1 MAENLDEFKIMIDNK
16 LKNQYFNLNR
26 KIAEEIDDSI
36 SRIRK
41 DVTVNNTERAKE
53 LTFKEYLRFVK
64 KKEKILNF
72 KKK

>member
-1 MAENLDEFKIMIDNK
+1 MIDNK